1 MATDN
6 PIRHGLM
13 LAVRRALWA
22 PIAVIVLHSVLAA
35 IFGHEPYVDPAIQLC
50 GGVAIAYFLHQTCLA
65 LPTLLG
71 QPSTLGLNLMAFGLT
86 AAVAILMEVFEF
98 CMDSLLGT
106 NFTGDVAETV
116 RDLILGL
123 LGAMVFLIGHWLG
136 VRDAEQ
142 HEKDLG

>member
-1 MATDN
+1 MTITPQLTLLPPDQ
-6 PIRHGLM
+6 
-13 LAVRRALWA
+13 
-22 PIAVIVLHSVLAA
+22 LAA
-35 IFGHEPYVDPAIQLC
+35 EIE
-50 GGVAIAYFLHQTCLA
+50 TSR
-65 LPTLLG
+65 
-71 QPSTLGLNLMAFGLT
+71 STHG
-86 AAVAILMEVFEF
+86 EVFTRPWVVEF
-98 CMDSLLGT
+98 ILDNMLGT